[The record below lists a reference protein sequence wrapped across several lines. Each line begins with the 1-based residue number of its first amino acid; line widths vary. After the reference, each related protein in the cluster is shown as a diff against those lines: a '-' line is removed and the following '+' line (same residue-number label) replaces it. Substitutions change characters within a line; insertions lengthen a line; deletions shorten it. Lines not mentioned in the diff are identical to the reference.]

1 MRVVYAI
8 LLLATWALPMQAQ
21 QSKPEPLVVP
31 FARFPPFLFF
41 DENGLRSGFMVDLAQ
56 IIGTEIG
63 VAIDYLDVLNAR
75 EWVAAQAAGRTHM
88 IPGVLELPPLA
99 ANNVFSGEVAADV
112 LRLAVL
118 ASGQEVRAE
127 DDFTGLR
134 IGAVP
139 QAVGSDEPILAQND
153 AIDYITLQE
162 ALVDLLSG
170 RINAVLIPTPSI
182 YGLARDAGVEGR
194 IGFIGAPLHR
204 DARHV
209 SLHESWAALLGP
221 INEAIARIEAEGRL
235 EELRRRYNISVPL
248 PTPDVLRIGLTHL
261 SPLSIS
267 SETGGP
273 TGFAVEVVE
282 AVVARAG
289 LELEFV
295 PLTRAQIAML
305 SNR

>member
-134 IGAVP
+134 RPAGCG
-139 QAVGSDEPILAQND
+139 VG
-153 AIDYITLQE
+153 
-162 ALVDLLSG
+162 
-170 RINAVLIPTPSI
+170 
-182 YGLARDAGVEGR
+182 
-194 IGFIGAPLHR
+194 
-204 DARHV
+204 
-209 SLHESWAALLGP
+209 
-221 INEAIARIEAEGRL
+221 
-235 EELRRRYNISVPL
+235 
-248 PTPDVLRIGLTHL
+248 
-261 SPLSIS
+261 
-267 SETGGP
+267 
-273 TGFAVEVVE
+273 
-282 AVVARAG
+282 
-289 LELEFV
+289 
-295 PLTRAQIAML
+295 
-305 SNR
+305 